1 MIGGLTVALVT
12 PVTDTGDVSEDGVAR
27 LVATLR
33 PHADA
38 LLPALSTGEGTRL
51 TDRQWRTMVAA
62 TVRHADGLPVFAGIL
77 RPTTAEVAARA
88 RAAEELGAAAVVATT
103 PYGPGVR
110 QEDMVRHF
118 TDLTRASGLPVI
130 VYHES
135 WASGNSL
142 DRDTLLR
149 ICALPGIAAVKDSA
163 GDPRATRELIAAHP
177 GVPVLQGLEHLLLE
191 CGSPGPVARVPPAR
205 RRPARSPKLF
215 EQGGPPLAAPG
226 TDPST
231 SSTRACTRHAE
242 STLPQALDCARAGG
256 TPMTPQGPPSGR
268 TTGPSQQ
275 ALGGCVV
282 ALGNV
287 EPGLCRALLGE
298 PAAADAARLTEACA
312 RYGLDRDDW
321 YLTLKTE
328 LHRRGVLET
337 AREVPEPM
345 DKEVP
350 R

>member
-1 MIGGLTVALVT
+1 MIGGLVVALVT

-62 TVRHADGLPVFAGIL
+62 TVRYADGLPVFAGIL

-88 RAAEELGAAAVVATT
+88 RTAEELGAAAVVATT

-118 TDLTRASGLPVI
+118 TDLTRATALPVI

-135 WASGNSL
+135 WVSGNAL

-191 CGSPGPVARVPPAR
+191 CG
-205 RRPARSPKLF
+205 
-215 EQGGPPLAAPG
+215 PL
-226 TDPST
+226 D
-231 SSTRACTRHAE
+231 
-242 STLPQALDCARAGG
+242 
-256 TPMTPQGPPSGR
+256 
-268 TTGPSQQ
+268 
-275 ALGGCVV
+275 GCVV

-298 PAAADAARLTEACA
+298 PSAADAVRLTEACA
-312 RYGLDRDDW
+312 RHGLDRDDW

-328 LHRRGVLET
+328 LHRRGVLEA

>member
-38 LLPALSTGEGTRL
+38 LLPALSTGEGARL
-51 TDRQWRTMVAA
+51 TDRRWRAMVGA

-88 RAAEELGAAAVVATT
+88 RVAEELGAAAVVATT
-103 PYGPGVR
+103 PYGRGVR

-118 TDLTRASGLPVI
+118 ADLTRATGLPVI

-135 WASGNSL
+135 WVSGNAL

-163 GDPRATRELIAAHP
+163 GDPRATRELIAAGP

-191 CGSPGPVARVPPAR
+191 CGP
-205 RRPARSPKLF
+205 
-215 EQGGPPLAAPG
+215 
-226 TDPST
+226 
-231 SSTRACTRHAE
+231 
-242 STLPQALDCARAGG
+242 
-256 TPMTPQGPPSGR
+256 
-268 TTGPSQQ
+268 
-275 ALGGCVV
+275 LGGCVV

-287 EPGLCRALLGE
+287 EPELCRSLLTG
-298 PAAADAARLTEACA
+298 PSAADAARLTEACA
-312 RYGLDRDDW
+312 RHGLDRDDW